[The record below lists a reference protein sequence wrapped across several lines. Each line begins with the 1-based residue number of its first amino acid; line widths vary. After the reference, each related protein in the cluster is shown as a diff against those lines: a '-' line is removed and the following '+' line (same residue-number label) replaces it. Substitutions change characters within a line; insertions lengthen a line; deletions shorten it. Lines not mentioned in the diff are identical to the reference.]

1 MIYQFLILS
10 DEADNFKR
18 EIKISPDATFLDLHR
33 AILDA
38 VKYKHDEMC
47 SFFIC
52 DEDWNKKTEITL
64 IDMDA
69 SSEAGASFD
78 VDTYL
83 MEKTL
88 LEELL
93 EDEHQKLLY
102 VFDFLMERSFFIE
115 LNKIITGQSI
125 DLPVCSLT
133 VGDPPPQS
141 ISIDEMEKR
150 IDQHIDVG
158 EDFYGDMEYND
169 DELDSISGEYDDGA
183 TGSSYYDD
191 ERY

>member
-10 DEADNFKR
+10 DEVDHFRR
-18 EIKISPDATFLDLHR
+18 EIQISPAATFLDLHH
-33 AILDA
+33 AILEA
-38 VKYKHDEMC
+38 SGYKHDEMC

-52 DEDWNKKTEITL
+52 DEDWSKKTEITL

-69 SSEAGASFD
+69 SSE

-83 MEKTL
+83 MENTT

-93 EDEHQKLLY
+93 EDEHQKMLY

-115 LNKIITGQSI
+115 LNKIITGQNI
-125 DLPVCSLT
+125 DGPVCSLA

-141 ISIDEMEKR
+141 VSIDEMEKR
-150 IDQHIDVG
+150 LDQHVELG
-158 EDFYGDMEYND
+158 ENFYGDMEYND
-169 DELDSISGEYDDGA
+169 DELNTISGDYDDDSIG
-183 TGSSYYDD
+183 SYYDD